1 MKRTKSVGTIK
12 KHNTSKIIPQLVEF
26 RHRDC
31 VVLNVLSSS
40 PLLTINF
47 LSVVHIF
54 QLLLY
59 QITPLF
65 CLLDLRRPMDEGYGG
80 GIR

>member
-1 MKRTKSVGTIK
+1 M
-12 KHNTSKIIPQLVEF
+12 IIAQLVEC

-59 QITPLF
+59 QLTPLF
-65 CLLDLRRPMDEGYGG
+65 CLLDLRAGQWTRDTGAESKNR
-80 GIR
+80 IQ

>member
-1 MKRTKSVGTIK
+1 MA
-12 KHNTSKIIPQLVEF
+12 QLVEC

-31 VVLNVLSSS
+31 VVLNVMSSN
-40 PLLTINF
+40 PLLTIKF

-59 QITPLF
+59 QLTPLF
-65 CLLDLRRPMDEGYGG
+65 CLLDLRADQRTRDRGAE
-80 GIR
+80 